1 MSGNCV
7 KISGTLGL
15 KFTTVEFIAVN
26 YKDRTEKEMI
36 KRLFY
41 LLHWFNFFV
50 LSLRKRVSILV
61 LLTISSALYSQT
73 ELIIEGTSVNNT
85 ESGNWAGV
93 NIPRSVPTSFIYR
106 NNSITSVNSD
116 GYLLQAGDEVQ
127 NSQNNNLNGM
137 VITGNKFTW
146 NGTDASSITHALFTG
161 YNVNSSVKY
170 NYLEKTPHG
179 ILFKSGS
186 FDGFNMTFT
195 SGGAA
200 YNIVKNAK
208 LSLRIKGM
216 NGVRVY
222 NNTFYNDAFT
232 DLSSSII
239 AIDANNDSP
248 VPSPS
253 LGTRVY
259 NNVFYTK
266 YRIPNVRIESW
277 CLSDFESDYN
287 VFWCEAGTPVFE
299 ISGVLKTF
307 TEWQALGYDT
317 HSVVVDPGFKNTTDF
332 IPASRLDYGTDLGT
346 EFKTG
351 LSENAVWSSSD
362 PATATQDGA
371 WQAGARILTSHFGGQ
386 TVNIYPNPASDLI
399 NISIP
404 EPTEVFDYIRIVTLS
419 GKDVFHSRVDPDV
432 RELQI
437 RINIPPGF
445 YFVMMGSNNQPYL
458 TEKLVI
464 KN

>member
-1 MSGNCV
+1 M
-7 KISGTLGL
+7 L
-15 KFTTVEFIAVN
+15 
-26 YKDRTEKEMI
+26 
-36 KRLFY
+36 
-41 LLHWFNFFV
+41 
-50 LSLRKRVSILV
+50 KRVSILV
-61 LLTISSALYSQT
+61 FLTISSALYSQT
-73 ELIIEGTSVNNT
+73 VLTIEGTSVIDT

-106 NNSITSVNSD
+106 NNSITSINSE

-127 NSQNNNLNGM
+127 NSRNNNLDGM
-137 VITGNKFTW
+137 VITGNNFTW

-161 YNVNSSVKY
+161 YNINSSVKY
-170 NYLEKTPHG
+170 NYLENTPHG

-186 FDGFNMTFT
+186 PDGFNMTFT

-222 NNTFYNDAFT
+222 NNTFYNDAYT

-239 AIDANNDSP
+239 EIDANNDSS

-253 LGTRVY
+253 LGARIF

-277 CLSDFESDYN
+277 CLNDFESDYN
-287 VFWCEAGTPVFE
+287 VFWCEAGPPVFV
-299 ISGVLKTF
+299 ISGELKTF
-307 TEWQALGYDT
+307 AEWQALGYDT
-317 HSVVVDPGFKNTTDF
+317 HSIVVDPGFNNTTDF
-332 IPASRLDYGTDLGT
+332 IPASRLDYATDLGT
-346 EFKTG
+346 EFQTG
-351 LSENAVWSSSD
+351 LSEDAVWSSSD
-362 PATATQDGA
+362 PATASQDGT
-371 WQAGARILTSHFGGQ
+371 WQAGARILTSHSGNQ
-386 TVNIYPNPASDLI
+386 AVNIYPNPATDHI

-404 EPTEVFDYIRIVTLS
+404 ERTEVIDYIRIVNLS
-419 GKDVFHSRVDPDV
+419 GKDVFHSKVDPDV
-432 RELQI
+432 REIQI
-437 RINIPPGF
+437 RINMPPGF
-445 YFVMMGSNNQPYL
+445 YFVMMGLNNHPYF

>member
-1 MSGNCV
+1 MV
-7 KISGTLGL
+7 
-15 KFTTVEFIAVN
+15 F
-26 YKDRTEKEMI
+26 
-36 KRLFY
+36 
-41 LLHWFNFFV
+41 
-50 LSLRKRVSILV
+50 
-61 LLTISSALYSQT
+61 LTISSALYAQT
-73 ELIIEGTSVNNT
+73 VLTIEGTTVNDT
-85 ESGNWAGV
+85 ESDNWAGV

-106 NNSITSVNSD
+106 NNSITSINSE

-127 NSQNNNLNGM
+127 NSRNNNLDGM

-161 YNVNSSVKY
+161 YNINSSVKY

-186 FDGFNMTFT
+186 PDGFNMTYT

-222 NNTFYNDAFT
+222 NNTFYNDAFA
-232 DLSSSII
+232 DLSSTII
-239 AIDANNDSP
+239 TIDANNDSP

-253 LGTRVY
+253 LGARIY

-266 YRIPNVRIESW
+266 YQIPNVRIESW
-277 CLSDFESDYN
+277 CLTDFESDNN
-287 VFWCEAGTPVFE
+287 VFWCEGGTPVFE

-307 TEWQALGYDT
+307 AEWQALGYDT
-317 HSVVVDPGFKNTTDF
+317 HSVVVDPDFINTTAF

-346 EFKTG
+346 EFQTG
-351 LSENAVWSSSD
+351 LSEKAIWSSSD
-362 PATATQDGA
+362 PATASQDGT
-371 WQAGARILTSHFGGQ
+371 WQAGARILASHSGDQ
-386 TVNIYPNPASDLI
+386 TVNIYPNPASDFI

-404 EPTEVFDYIRIVTLS
+404 EPTELIDYIRIVNLS
-419 GKDVFHSRVDPDV
+419 GKDVFYRKADQGV
-432 RELQI
+432 REFHI
-437 RINIPPGF
+437 RINVPPGF
-445 YFVMMGSNNQPYL
+445 YFVMMGLNNQPHF

-464 KN
+464 TY